1 MLRTRKFGLSE
12 IKLLIDAVSSSRF
25 ITKKKSNILGKKL
38 AQLAS
43 ENQRSELRRHIQATN
58 RVKSENESI
67 YYSVNTI
74 NDAISRRR
82 KIQFQYSEYGPDL
95 KETLKGDDEIYGG
108 ELYSVSPYAL
118 VWDNNHYYMVGL
130 SDDRQE
136 MPLILHSAHLCW
148 LQLL

>member
-12 IKLLIDAVSSSRF
+12 IKLLIDAVSSSQF
-25 ITKKKSNILGKKL
+25 ISGEKNEKLIGKLLRMVSKHQTDKIRRHL
-38 AQLAS
+38 YIPEKIKT
-43 ENQRSELRRHIQATN
+43 ENQQ
-58 RVKSENESI
+58 I
-67 YYSVNTI
+67 YCIVDLIT
-74 NDAISRRR
+74 DAINEGKRIRFR
-82 KIQFQYSEYGPDL
+82 YFDYNGE
-95 KETLKGDDEIYGG
+95 KEKYLCNGG

>member
-12 IKLLIDAVSSSRF
+12 IKLLIDAVSSSQF
-25 ITKKKSNILGKKL
+25 ISEEKNAKLIGKLLSMVSKH
-38 AQLAS
+38 QTDKI
-43 ENQRSELRRHIQATN
+43 RRHLYTPERFKTEDQQ
-58 RVKSENESI
+58 I
-67 YYSVNTI
+67 YCIVDLIT
-74 NDAISRRR
+74 DAINEGKRIRFR
-82 KIQFQYSEYGPDL
+82 YFDYNGE
-95 KETLKGDDEIYGG
+95 KEKYLCNGG